1 MIMSNLT
8 KPSQVRVFIYKFGMY
23 AGLRHA
29 KNIGVPF
36 SIAHYAA
43 LGKLPRSFK

>member
-1 MIMSNLT
+1 MSFT
-8 KPSQVRVFIYKFGMY
+8 KPYQVRDFVRKFGIY

-36 SIAHYAA
+36 PIAYYAVI
-43 LGKLPRSFK
+43 GKLPRV